1 MDFRTLKPQAGGG
14 DADAI
19 KTVLGVMRVAKVK
32 AASKVRRS
40 SSSGSLGGQLA
51 LQDGSPEHIPSAGA
65 SSSGMEEVV
74 NLEKSFQALRSL
86 QDEVEAQT

>member
-40 SSSGSLGGQLA
+40 PSSGRLGDQLA
-51 LQDGSPEHIPSAGA
+51 LTDGSPEDLPSAGA
-65 SSSGMEEVV
+65 SSDGMEEVV
-74 NLEKSFQALRSL
+74 NLEKSFRALRSL
-86 QDEVEAQT
+86 QDEVDAQA

>member
-1 MDFRTLKPQAGGG
+1 MSIFQTLKPQAGGG

-32 AASKVRRS
+32 AASKVRKS
-40 SSSGSLGGQLA
+40 ASGQLA
-51 LQDGSPEHIPSAGA
+51 LQDGAPEDVPSVGV
-65 SSSGMEEVV
+65 SSSCMKEVV

-86 QDEVEAQT
+86 QDDVEALT